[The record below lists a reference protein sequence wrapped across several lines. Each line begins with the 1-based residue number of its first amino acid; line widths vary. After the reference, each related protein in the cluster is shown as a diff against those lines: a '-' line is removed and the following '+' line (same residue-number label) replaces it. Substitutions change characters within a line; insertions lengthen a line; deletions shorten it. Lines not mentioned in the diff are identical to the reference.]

1 MAKSTK
7 NIIEYRLFEFE
18 PDKSFRCLSGEEW
31 RISDVLSDRL
41 HFHNCLEIGYCLSD
55 HGFLGFE
62 NDVIVP
68 FQAGDIFLIPRFV
81 PHTTCS
87 SQGVHSLWNY
97 LFIDPEVLARNLGI
111 PANMQNQNLSTMI
124 GSYLHVTPKTNP
136 RLYFLCQCL
145 LEEAKTWMPD
155 NPRLFSMYSMTMSAE
170 LLKLAKLEKCSCH
183 DKEQTFILAP
193 ALEYINKNYAEACNV
208 EKLAALCHLSQTHF
222 RRLFQSVMGC
232 APLQYVIQIRIRH
245 ACILL
250 NTTNDPITSIAQAV
264 GINSISSF
272 NRNFQQIMDVSP
284 QQYRSCGGF
293 VAANPKCIIEP
304 YKGWLVPEAI
314 S

>member
-1 MAKSTK
+1 MARSQK
-7 NIIEYRLFEFE
+7 NIIEYRFYEFE
-18 PDKSFRCLSGEEW
+18 PDKSFRCLSGDEW

-62 NDVIVP
+62 NDVTVP

-87 SQGVHSLWNY
+87 SQGQRSLWNY
-97 LFIDPEVLARNLGI
+97 LFIDPDVLARNLGI
-111 PANMQNQNLSTMI
+111 PGNMQNQNLSSMI
-124 GSYLHVTPKTNP
+124 GSYLHVTRNTYP

-145 LEEAKTWMPD
+145 LEEGKRWTPD
-155 NPRLFSMYSMTMSAE
+155 DPGMFTLYSMTMSAE
-170 LLKLAKLEKCSCH
+170 LLKLAGMNKRSRSDREREFVLS
-183 DKEQTFILAP
+183 P
-193 ALEYINKNYAEACNV
+193 ALEYINVNYAEACNV

-232 APLQYVIQIRIRH
+232 APLQYVIQIRIRQ

-250 NTTNDPITSIAQAV
+250 NTTNEPITNIAQAV

-284 QQYRSCGGF
+284 QQYRSCSMTIS
-293 VAANPKCIIEP
+293 NHKCIIEP
-304 YKGWLVPEAI
+304 YKGWLVPETLL
-314 S
+314 